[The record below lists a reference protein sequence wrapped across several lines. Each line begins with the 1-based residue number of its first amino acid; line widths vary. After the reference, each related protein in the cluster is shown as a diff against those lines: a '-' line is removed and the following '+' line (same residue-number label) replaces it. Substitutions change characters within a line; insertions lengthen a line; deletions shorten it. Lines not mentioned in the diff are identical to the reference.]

1 MGEAARH
8 RRVRPGRR
16 RARRAHDGGVRAL
29 LSLGLVA
36 AVGASGTLAYWTDSV
51 TVSGT
56 TLSAGTLDLRVNG
69 SDTVT
74 GFTTMNIATLVPGNT
89 TAAVLTVTNNGTAPL
104 RYSLDAAATNAD
116 GKGLGAA
123 LTVKITADA
132 ATTGSSPSVTCAGS
146 ALAGSGSA
154 FAADLVPA
162 ASPRQLAAGASETL
176 CVQATLPSNAASSL
190 QGATTDV
197 TFTATGRSF

>member
-1 MGEAARH
+1 MAEHPGH
-8 RRVRPGRR
+8 RAPDPGRR
-16 RARRAHDGGVRAL
+16 RGPRRPPRVRGL

-36 AVGASGTLAYWTDSV
+36 ALGASGTLAYWTDSV

-56 TLSAGTLDLRVNG
+56 TISTGTIDLKVNG
-69 SDTVT
+69 SNTVT
-74 GFTTMNIATLVPGNT
+74 GFTTMNLASMVPGNT
-89 TAAVLTVTNNGTAPL
+89 TAAVLTISNTGTAPL
-104 RYSLDAAATNAD
+104 RYSLDASASNAD

-123 LTVKITADA
+123 LTVKVTGDA
-132 ATTGSSPSVTCAGS
+132 ATTGSAPSVTCAGT
-146 ALAGSGSA
+146 ALAGTGTA

-176 CVQATLPSNAASSL
+176 CLQATLPSGASSSL

-197 TFTATGRSF
+197 TLTATGSSF